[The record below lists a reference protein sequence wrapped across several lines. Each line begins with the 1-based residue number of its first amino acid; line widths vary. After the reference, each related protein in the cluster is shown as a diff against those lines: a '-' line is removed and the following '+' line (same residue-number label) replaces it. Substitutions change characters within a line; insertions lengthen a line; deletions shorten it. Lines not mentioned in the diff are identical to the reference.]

1 VLPVPVATLVNTLAQ
16 VLLFALLVPRV
27 NSSKLLPQL
36 CATLA
41 ILETV
46 LLLKVLKFASSAL
59 LVLLLLLEAL
69 LVAILA
75 PLVSKPVSLVLNVSA
90 PRDTTQKSP
99 TKRPTMTLVLVASS
113 ALVELIAALPVLRAN
128 PSPR

>member
-16 VLLFALLVPRV
+16 VLLFALLVLRV

-113 ALVELIAALPVLRAN
+113 ALVELIAALLVLRAN